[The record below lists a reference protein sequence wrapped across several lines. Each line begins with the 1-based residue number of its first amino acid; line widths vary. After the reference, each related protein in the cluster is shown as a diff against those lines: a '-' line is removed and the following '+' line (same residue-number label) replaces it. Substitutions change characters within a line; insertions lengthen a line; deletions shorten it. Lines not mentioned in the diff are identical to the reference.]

1 MKQNWKP
8 CAIVNPVPAV
18 LVSCGDKPE
27 NYNMLT
33 VAWTGTI
40 CSEPAMA
47 YVSIRPERHSY
58 EIIKQTGEFVI
69 NLTTEALAEA
79 TDWCGVRSGRN
90 FDKFKECG
98 LTAEKSAVV
107 AAPSIAES
115 PISIECRVKQ
125 IIPLG
130 SHDMFIGEVVNVAVD
145 EQYLD
150 AKTGKLDVEKMHLL
164 TYAHGAYFAMGEKIG
179 TFGWTVKGSTLR
191 KELKQ
196 GKQKAKR

>member
-1 MKQNWKP
+1 MRVGVKNKKDMKQNWKP

-18 LVSCGDKPE
+18 LVSCGDSPE

-33 VAWTGTI
+33 IAWAGTI
-40 CSEPAMA
+40 CSEPPMA

-58 EIIKQTGEFVI
+58 EIIKRTGEFVI

-98 LTAEKSAVV
+98 LTPEKSAVV

-115 PISIECRVKQ
+115 PISIECRVKE

-130 SHDMFIGEVVNVAVD
+130 SHHMFIAEVVNVQAD
-145 EQYLD
+145 DCYLD
-150 AKTGKLDVEKMHLL
+150 KDSGKFELANADPLVYL
-164 TYAHGAYFAMGEKIG
+164 HGGYFELGEKIG
-179 TFGWTVKGSTLR
+179 KFGWSVEKKR
-191 KELKQ
+191 KK
-196 GKQKAKR
+196 K

>member
-33 VAWTGTI
+33 IAWTGTI
-40 CSEPAMA
+40 CSEPPMA
-47 YVSIRPERHSY
+47 YISVRPERHSY
-58 EIIKQTGEFVI
+58 DIIKRTGEFVI

-115 PISIECRVKQ
+115 PISIECRVKE

-150 AKTGKLDVEKMHLL
+150 SETGKLDVEKMRLL
-164 TYAHGAYFAMGEKIG
+164 AYAHGAYFALGKQIG
-179 TFGWTVKGSTLR
+179 TFGWTVKGSTLK
-191 KELKQ
+191 KELKR
-196 GKQKAKR
+196 GRKK

>member
-1 MKQNWKP
+1 M
-8 CAIVNPVPAV
+8 VNPVPAV
-18 LVSCGDKPE
+18 LVSCGDAPE

-58 EIIKQTGEFVI
+58 EIVKRTGEFVI
-69 NLTTEALAEA
+69 NLTNEALAEA
-79 TDWCGVRSGRN
+79 TDWCGVRSGCN

-98 LTAEKSAVV
+98 LTPAKSAVV
-107 AAPSIAES
+107 SAPSIAEA
-115 PISIECRVKQ
+115 PISIECRVTQ
-125 IIPLG
+125 VIPLG

-150 AKTGKLDVEKMHLL
+150 PETGKLDLAKAKLI
-164 TYAHGAYFAMGEKIG
+164 TYAHGAYYALGEQLG
-179 TFGWTVKGSTLR
+179 TFGWTVKGSKLR
-191 KELKQ
+191 KEIKH
-196 GKQKAKR
+196 GRSKK

>member
-18 LVSCGDKPE
+18 LVSCGDSPE

-58 EIIKQTGEFVI
+58 EIVKRTGEFVI

-79 TDWCGVRSGRN
+79 TDWCGVRSGRD
-90 FDKFKECG
+90 FDKFSACG
-98 LTAEKSAVV
+98 LTAEPSQVVSAP
-107 AAPSIAES
+107 AIGEA
-115 PISIECRVKQ
+115 PISIECRVKE
-125 IIPLG
+125 IVPLG
-130 SHDMFIGEVVNVAVD
+130 SHDMFIADVVSVAVD
-145 EQYLD
+145 EKYLD
-150 AKTGKLDVEKMHLL
+150 PETGKLDLAKANLIA
-164 TYAHGAYFAMGEKIG
+164 YAHGAYFALGEQLG
-179 TFGWTVKGSTLR
+179 TFGWTVKGS
-191 KELKQ
+191 KLKRE
-196 GKQKAKR
+196 KQTKKSK

>member
-1 MKQNWKP
+1 M
-8 CAIVNPVPAV
+8 VNPVPAV
-18 LVSCGDKPE
+18 LVSCGDAPK

-58 EIIKQTGEFVI
+58 EIVKRTGEFVI
-69 NLTTEALAEA
+69 NLTNEALAEA

-98 LTAEKSAVV
+98 LTPEKSAVV
-107 AAPSIAES
+107 SAPSIAEA
-115 PISIECRVKQ
+115 PISIECRVTQ
-125 IIPLG
+125 VIPLG

-150 AKTGKLDVEKMHLL
+150 PETGKLDLAKAKLI
-164 TYAHGAYFAMGEKIG
+164 TYAHGAYYALGEQLG
-179 TFGWTVKGSTLR
+179 TFGWTVKGSKLR
-191 KELKQ
+191 KEIKH
-196 GKQKAKR
+196 GRQKK

>member
-33 VAWTGTI
+33 IAWTGTI
-40 CSEPAMA
+40 CSEPPMA
-47 YVSIRPERHSY
+47 YISVRPERHSY
-58 EIIKQTGEFVI
+58 DIIKRTGEFVI

-98 LTAEKSAVV
+98 LTSEKSAVV

-115 PISIECRVKQ
+115 PISIECRVKE

-150 AKTGKLDVEKMHLL
+150 PETGKLDLAKAKLL
-164 TYAHGAYFAMGEKIG
+164 TYAHGAYFALGEQIG
-179 TFGWTVKGSTLR
+179 TFGWTVKGSTLK
-191 KELKQ
+191 KELKR
-196 GKQKAKR
+196 GRKK